1 MSKLLSLR
9 TQLKA
14 AKAEVTIRA
23 RFATAAVRAHQRAIN
38 KVTQLNERIIREKH
52 KIIVA
57 RSK

>member
-38 KVTQLNERIIREKH
+38 KVTQLNERIIREKI
-52 KIIVA
+52 KLA
-57 RSK
+57 RAK

>member
-23 RFATAAVRAHQRAIN
+23 RYATAAVRAHQRAIN
-38 KVTQLNERIIREKH
+38 KVTQLTERIIREKI
-52 KIIVA
+52 KLA